1 MNVIQL
7 ASHART
13 AANTLPTPSQSAV
26 PADLVVLHMQ
36 AVNGLSAALRHLPP
50 MSDYLSLPPEI
61 VDNPQRSAIHDKKSI
76 FQRV

>member
-1 MNVIQL
+1 MYVMRYVLDRMRYEIVLDQ
-7 ASHART
+7 ARGQHE
-13 AANTLPTPSQSAV
+13 P
-26 PADLVVLHMQ
+26 H
-36 AVNGLSAALRHLPP
+36 HHEPP

>member
-1 MNVIQL
+1 MTNDTATHKPNPFSDEAIAAAMNKVMELGHLESAQ
-7 ASHART
+7 A
-13 AANTLPTPSQSAV
+13 TLSAV
-26 PADLVVLHMQ
+26 GHP
-36 AVNGLSAALRHLPP
+36 PP